1 MPSLHKQLTGNKTAD
16 QLFTENWE
24 ERGFPGSN
32 NGDGSKT
39 TAPVQKVLKSDSDL
53 AEKYA
58 GITRKEMTKVANG
71 DMDSKTMDIGEV
83 DSNTP
88 LVFDPEIISILKQN
102 APILDVIPQEGQQG
116 FTAVYNI
123 VAGRDDPIGFASESD
138 AVDLTD
144 NTPRDVDLQKNEV
157 DMEIYVD
164 KAEISDFTQA
174 AAEHY
179 MNVEDTTLGERVA
192 LHAQRKAQQ
201 IFYGD
206 NSLDTKDGY
215 LGDANSYDGLATKA
229 SAQGNQIDKSGTS
242 SNFIKDI
249 KSEIATLLQDENV
262 IKGNLRVAVSEE
274 FYEVLVNEAYTD
286 VLRTSPGDSNDTINI
301 GAGGLQIKGVP
312 VVPTHNVDEHF
323 ASKTVVS
330 SSTGSNTITVED
342 DYTSVLAADD
352 TFTTTDSNGNETTHT
367 VASTSYSSNNDE
379 TTITVDSLSSS
390 VTDETADISL
400 KGDPGDVFVMST
412 RAVRFRSLVPFSTVP
427 LAKTGLAEQVALYEF
442 GALIDKSE
450 GNFLRHLQAYNF

>member
-1 MPSLHKQLTGNKTAD
+1 MASLHKALTGNKTAD
-16 QLFTENWE
+16 QLFTQYWE

-32 NGDGSKT
+32 NGEGAKT
-39 TAPVQKVLKSDSDL
+39 TAPVQKVLKSDSEL

-58 GITRKEMTKVANG
+58 GRVRKEMHKVAKG

-102 APILDVIPQEGQQG
+102 APLLDVIPQEGQQG

-123 VAGRDDPIGFASESD
+123 IAGRDDPIGFASEAD

-144 NTPRDVDLQKNEV
+144 NTPRDIDLQKNEV

-164 KAEISDFTQA
+164 RAEISDFTQA

-192 LHAQRKAQQ
+192 FHAQRKAQQ
-201 IFYGD
+201 ILYGD
-206 NSLDTKDGY
+206 PSLDTKDGY
-215 LGDANSYDGLATKA
+215 LGDTNGYDGLASKA
-229 SAQGNQIDKSGTS
+229 SDQGNQLDKSGVST
-242 SNFIKDI
+242 NFIKDI
-249 KSEIATLLQDENV
+249 KSEVATMIQDENV
-262 IKGNLRVAVSEE
+262 LKENLRIAVSEE
-274 FYEVLVNEAYTD
+274 FYEVLVNEAYSD
-286 VLRTSPGDSNDTINI
+286 NLRTSPGDSSGTINV
-301 GAGGLQIKGVP
+301 GVGGLQIKGVP
-312 VVPTHNVDEHF
+312 VIPTHNVDEHF
-323 ASKTVVS
+323 ASKNVVS
-330 SSTGSNTITVED
+330 SSTGSNTVTVED
-342 DYTSVLAADD
+342 DYTGVLAADD
-352 TFTTTDSNGNETTHT
+352 TFDVVASDGSTTTLT
-367 VASTSYSSNNDE
+367 VASTSYDSNNDE
-379 TTITVDSLSSS
+379 TTITVDSLSSD
-390 VTDETADISL
+390 VTGQTAKISL

-427 LAKTGLAEQVALYEF
+427 LAKTGLAETVALYEF

>member
-58 GITRKEMTKVANG
+58 GITRKEMSKVAKG
-71 DMDSKTMDIGEV
+71 EMDSKTMDIGEV

-102 APILDVIPQEGQQG
+102 APLLDVIPQEGQQG
-116 FTAVYNI
+116 FSAVYNI
-123 VAGRDDPIGFASESD
+123 ISGRDDPIGFASESD

-201 IFYGD
+201 ILYGD
-206 NSLDTKDGY
+206 PSLDTKDGY
-215 LGDANSYDGLATKA
+215 LGDTNGYDGLASKA
-229 SAQGNQIDKSGTS
+229 SDQGNQIDKSGTS

-249 KSEIATLLQDENV
+249 KSEIATLIQDENV

-274 FYEVLVNEAYTD
+274 FYEVLVNEAYSD

-301 GAGGLQIKGVP
+301 GVGGLQIKGVP

-323 ASKTVVS
+323 ASKTVQ
-330 SSTGSNTITVED
+330 STDTGANEIVVED
-342 DYTSVLAADD
+342 DYTGVLEADD
-352 TFTTTDSNGNETTHT
+352 TFDVVASDGSTTTFT
-367 VASTSYSSNNDE
+367 VASVSYSSADDE
-379 TTITVDSLSSS
+379 TTITVDSVSSDQ
-390 VTDETADISL
+390 TGDTAKISL
-400 KGDPGDVFVMST
+400 KGDPGDVFIMST

-450 GNFLRHLQAYNF
+450 GNFLRHLQAYAF

>member
-1 MPSLHKQLTGNKTAD
+1 MAATLHKALTGNKTAD
-16 QLFTENWE
+16 QLFTQYWE

-32 NGDGSKT
+32 NGEGAKT
-39 TAPVQKVLKSDSDL
+39 TAPIQKVLKSDSDL

-58 GITRKEMTKVANG
+58 GITRKEMHKVAKG
-71 DMDSKTMDIGEV
+71 EMDSKTMDIGEV

-102 APILDVIPQEGQQG
+102 APLLDVIPQEGQQG

-123 VAGRDDPIGFASESD
+123 IAGRDEPIGFASESD

-201 IFYGD
+201 ILYGD
-206 NSLDTKDGY
+206 PILDTKDGY
-215 LGDANSYDGLATKA
+215 LGDTNSYDGLSSKA
-229 SAQGNQIDKSGTS
+229 SDQGNQIDKSGTS
-242 SNFIKDI
+242 TNFIKDI
-249 KSEIATLLQDENV
+249 KSEIATLIQDENV

-274 FYEVLVNEAYTD
+274 FYEVLVNEAYSD
-286 VLRTSPGDSNDTINI
+286 VLRTSPGDSDGTINI
-301 GAGGLQIKGVP
+301 GVGGLQIKGVP

-323 ASKTVVS
+323 ATRTVQSVDQ
-330 SSTGSNTITVED
+330 GANEIVVNY
-342 DYTSVLAADD
+342 DYTGVLAADD
-352 TFTTTDSNGNETTHT
+352 TFTVTDGSTETTYT
-367 VASTSYSSNNDE
+367 VASTSYDSSNDE
-379 TTITVDSLSSS
+379 TTITVDSLS
-390 VTDETADISL
+390 TDETGNTAQISL
-400 KGDPGDVFVMST
+400 KGDPGDVFIMST

-427 LAKTGLAEQVALYEF
+427 LAKTGLAEQVVLYEF